1 MTVETRED
9 GFIKNAKTNR
19 WLKPGSRSFI
29 AYMKEHGDSSEASG
43 NVAMEPI
50 EPVQSQPETVQ
61 SQPKKGRK
69 AKAPLEIAP
78 ELSDDEVHTTLTE
91 SDFKSALDIVQQKLK
106 GIDSFQPI
114 QVEQLEA
121 PKEAKTRKPR
131 KPRVKKEA
139 N

>member
-29 AYMKEHGDSSEASG
+29 AYMKEHGESLDAGASG

-50 EPVQSQPETVQ
+50 QPIQPIQPT
-61 SQPKKGRK
+61 PKKGK
-69 AKAPLEIAP
+69 AKAKPLEVAP
-78 ELSDDEVHTTLTE
+78 ELSDDEINTTLTE
-91 SDFKSALDIVQQKLK
+91 ADFKQALEIVQEKLK
-106 GIDSFQPI
+106 GLDSFQPI

-131 KPRVKKEA
+131 KPRVKKE
-139 N
+139 